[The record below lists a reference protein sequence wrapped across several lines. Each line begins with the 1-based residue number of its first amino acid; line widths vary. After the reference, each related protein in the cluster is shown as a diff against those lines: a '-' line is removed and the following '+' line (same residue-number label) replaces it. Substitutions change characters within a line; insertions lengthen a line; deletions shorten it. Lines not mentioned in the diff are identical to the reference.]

1 MLPNFLDCV
10 EFVNADDI
18 ARGLSAFRPEGVALL
33 AGRMMLKRLNE
44 LARQRVDFAFETT
57 LSSRSF
63 APWLRQRQ
71 AEGFDVH
78 LLYLWLPSP
87 DLAVARV
94 AARVQAG
101 GHGLV
106 ETDIR
111 RRYLRGWNN
120 FFELYM
126 PLANTWEVY
135 DNSESEP
142 GLVAFGGQTESMTII
157 ASEIWH
163 RLKCE
168 DSMTADKVKEL
179 RQKIDAGVKTAVAS
193 ALEEHRRA
201 GRPV

>member
-1 MLPNFLDCV
+1 MPNIFVIAGPNGAGKSTAARTMLPAFLDCV

-18 ARGLSAFRPEGVALL
+18 ARGLSAFRPESVALL
-33 AGRMMLKRLNE
+33 AGRMMLKRLDE

-63 APWLRQRQ
+63 APWLRERQ

-101 GHGLV
+101 GHGLA

-111 RRYLRGWNN
+111 RRYWRGKDN
-120 FFELYM
+120 FLELFM

-142 GLVAFGGQTESMTII
+142 RLVAFGGQTESMTITV
-157 ASEIWH
+157 SEIWQ
-163 RLKCE
+163 RLNE
-168 DSMTADKVKEL
+168 
-179 RQKIDAGVKTAVAS
+179 KTQ
-193 ALEEHRRA
+193 
-201 GRPV
+201 

>member
-1 MLPNFLDCV
+1 MPNIFVIAGPNGAGKSTAARTMLPAFLDCV

-18 ARGLSAFRPEGVALL
+18 ARGLSAFRPESVALL
-33 AGRMMLKRLNE
+33 AGRMMLKRLDE

-63 APWLRQRQ
+63 APWLRERQ

-94 AARVQAG
+94 VARVQAG
-101 GHGLV
+101 GHGLA

-111 RRYLRGWNN
+111 RRYWRGKDN
-120 FFELYM
+120 FLELFM

-142 GLVAFGGQTESMTII
+142 RLVAFGGQTESMTIT
-157 ASEIWH
+157 ASEIWQ
-163 RLKCE
+163 RLNE
-168 DSMTADKVKEL
+168 
-179 RQKIDAGVKTAVAS
+179 KTQ
-193 ALEEHRRA
+193 
-201 GRPV
+201 

>member
-1 MLPNFLDCV
+1 MPNIFVIAGPNGAGKSTTARTMLPNFLDCV

-33 AGRMMLKRLNE
+33 AGRMMLRRLGE

-71 AEGFDVH
+71 TEGFDVH

-101 GHGLV
+101 GHGLA

-111 RRYLRGWNN
+111 RRYLRGRNN

-142 GLVAFGGQTESMTII
+142 RLAAFGGQTEPTTIT
-157 ASEIWH
+157 AS
-163 RLKCE
+163 
-168 DSMTADKVKEL
+168 KVWQRFNE
-179 RQKIDAGVKTAVAS
+179 KT
-193 ALEEHRRA
+193 
-201 GRPV
+201 P

>member
-1 MLPNFLDCV
+1 MPNIFIIAGPNGAGKSTTARTMLPAFLDCV

-18 ARGLSAFRPEGVALL
+18 ARGLSAFRPESVALL
-33 AGRMMLKRLNE
+33 AGRMMVKRLDE
-44 LARQRVDFAFETT
+44 LARQQVDFAFETT

-63 APWLRQRQ
+63 APWLRGRQ

-101 GHGLV
+101 GHSLA
-106 ETDIR
+106 EEDIR
-111 RRYLRGWNN
+111 RRYLRGRNN

-142 GLVAFGGQTESMTII
+142 RLVAFGGQTEPTTVVV
-157 ASEIWH
+157 SEVWQ
-163 RLKCE
+163 RLIEKN
-168 DSMTADKVKEL
+168 
-179 RQKIDAGVKTAVAS
+179 
-193 ALEEHRRA
+193 
-201 GRPV
+201 P

>member
-1 MLPNFLDCV
+1 MPNIFVIAGPNGAGKSTTARTVLPNFLDCV

-18 ARGLSAFRPEGVALL
+18 ARGLSAFRPESVAWL
-33 AGRMMLKRLNE
+33 AGRMMLRRLDE
-44 LARQRVDFAFETT
+44 LVRQRVDFAFETT

-63 APWLRQRQ
+63 APWLRKRQ
-71 AEGFDVH
+71 TEGFDVH

-101 GHGLV
+101 GHGLA

-111 RRYLRGWNN
+111 RRYWRGRDN
-120 FFELYM
+120 FWELFM

-142 GLVAFGGQTESMTII
+142 RLVAFGGQTEPTTVI
-157 ASEIWH
+157 ASEVWQQLIERTH
-163 RLKCE
+163 
-168 DSMTADKVKEL
+168 D
-179 RQKIDAGVKTAVAS
+179 
-193 ALEEHRRA
+193 RR
-201 GRPV
+201 